1 MRTQRI
7 WLGLVCQPNREN
19 MSITK
24 HAIRVSQPL
33 GDFYVF
39 GLDATTLNE
48 ITYSQPATITQKLEA
63 ESSDNEGY
71 TIFGSQRTE
80 RKNRLSEIANFIES
94 TEATFPNAIIL
105 AANYDDQGYLIEEGS
120 PRRWQVKP
128 VSGDLYELT
137 IPLGE
142 KESASIIDGQHRL
155 HAFTKLSDKSPH
167 KNMELLC
174 AAFLDLPT
182 PYHAYVFATINF
194 NQKKVDRGLAYELF
208 GFDVEERPS
217 EFWPPETL
225 AVYLA
230 RIFNSTPDSP
240 LYKSISSPA
249 IAAENI
255 TNDEGLAN
263 KGKVL
268 VSMATVVDGILGLIS
283 KNPKDDRY
291 KMRRPENLSL
301 GRSSLSDSSDMPLRK
316 FYLSGNDRAVKDV
329 VGNYFYALKNT
340 IWKNAPEDSYLLK
353 TVGIQAQFD
362 VLKKILQNKPVS
374 STNYSVEALQSLF
387 QDFKVPEGRDYQ
399 ASGIGR
405 SEIRK
410 DLLSHLNYQ

>member
-1 MRTQRI
+1 MTI
-7 WLGLVCQPNREN
+7 
-19 MSITK
+19 IK

-39 GLDATTLNE
+39 GLDAMTLNK
-48 ITYSQPATITQKLEA
+48 ITYSQPATITKKMES
-63 ESSDNEGY
+63 ESSDNDGY

-80 RKNRLSEIANFIES
+80 KKSRLSEIANFIES

-105 AANYDDQGYLIEEGS
+105 AANYDDQGYLIEEES
-120 PRRWQVKP
+120 SRRWKVKP

-230 RIFNSTPDSP
+230 RIFNATPDSP
-240 LYKSISSPA
+240 FYKSISSPA
-249 IAAENI
+249 IAAENLA
-255 TNDEGLAN
+255 NDKPTVSN

-268 VSMATVVDGILGLIS
+268 VSMATVVDGILSLIS

-291 KMRRPENLSL
+291 TMRRPENLTIGRASL
-301 GRSSLSDSSDMPLRK
+301 FDSSDIPLRK

-329 VGNYFYALKNT
+329 INNYFNALKST
-340 IWKNAPEDSYLLK
+340 VWESASEDSYLLK

-362 VLKKILQNKPVS
+362 VLKKMLQNIPVTS
-374 STNYSVEALQSLF
+374 SSYSVETLQNLF
-387 QDFKVPEGRDYQ
+387 KDFEVPPGRDYQ

-405 SEIRK
+405 SDIRK
-410 DLLSHLNYQ
+410 DLLNHLKY

>member
-1 MRTQRI
+1 
-7 WLGLVCQPNREN
+7 
-19 MSITK
+19 MSLTK
-24 HAIRVSQPL
+24 HAIKVSQPL

-39 GLDATTLNE
+39 SLDATTLNK
-48 ITYSQPATITQKLEA
+48 ITYSQPATITQKLES
-63 ESSDNEGY
+63 ESPDNEGY

-80 RKNRLSEIANFIES
+80 RKNRLTEIAHFIES

-128 VSGDLYELT
+128 KEGDSDLYELT

-155 HAFTKLSDKSPH
+155 HAFTKLPDKSPH

-230 RIFNSTPDSP
+230 RILNSDTDSP

-249 IAAENI
+249 IAAESLGA
-255 TNDEGLAN
+255 ESFEEVSRS
-263 KGKVL
+263 KVL
-268 VSMATVVDGILGLIS
+268 VSMATVVDGILSLIS
-283 KNPKDDRY
+283 KSPKDDRY
-291 KMRRPENLSL
+291 TMRRPENLSR
-301 GRSSLSDSSDMPLRK
+301 GRASLSESKDLPLRK

-329 VGNYFYALKNT
+329 VSNYFAAIKTT
-340 IWKNAPEDSYLLK
+340 IWDKASPDSYLLK

-362 VLKKILQNKPVS
+362 VLKRILIKVPVTS
-374 STNYSVEALQSLF
+374 KSYSVEELRKLF
-387 QDFKVPEGRDYQ
+387 ENFQIPPDRDYQ

-405 SEIRK
+405 SDIRK
-410 DLLSHLNYQ
+410 DLLTHLQY